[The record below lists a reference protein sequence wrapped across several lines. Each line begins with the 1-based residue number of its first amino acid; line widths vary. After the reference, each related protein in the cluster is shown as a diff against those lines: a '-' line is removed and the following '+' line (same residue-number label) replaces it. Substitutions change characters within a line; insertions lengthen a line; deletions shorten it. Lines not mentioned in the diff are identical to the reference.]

1 MLGHYHMT
9 SFREPRT
16 HGPQP
21 CATGP
26 SKDTGSDGKEKKS
39 LRLSWEPQ
47 RGHATTHRYPVQR
60 PCPCT
65 DSRSQGHTGPGLSA
79 GPRGEEL
86 PQVFHLHKPHQRA
99 LPQPCPRMEK
109 QVDIRRA
116 ISHGAIQPGA
126 HLRVNYLSFQAVPSS
141 DTRGTALKETRA
153 WRVSG
158 KGGGAGSQEVEGE
171 SPC

>member
-1 MLGHYHMT
+1 MT
-9 SFREPRT
+9 SFRQPRP

-26 SKDTGSDGKEKKS
+26 SKDTGSGGKERTS
-39 LRLSWEPQ
+39 RSMSWEPQ

-65 DSRSQGHTGPGLSA
+65 DSRSQGHTGPDLSA
-79 GPRGEEL
+79 GLRGEGL
-86 PQVFHLHKPHQRA
+86 PQVFHLHKP
-99 LPQPCPRMEK
+99 PTSEPSPSPDPRMEK
-109 QVDIRRA
+109 QVDIMGA
-116 ISHGAIQPGA
+116 LSHRAIQPGA
-126 HLRVNYLSFQAVPSS
+126 DLWGNYFSFQAVRSS
-141 DTRGTALKETRA
+141 DTRRTALKETGA